1 MTARR
6 KSTDSEYDE
15 HGNPLYK
22 SEAEI
27 QRNID
32 RSIPAITAG
41 IKSIY
46 SLIKK
51 RRTWLPPKSV
61 IPEIHEFYQQ
71 LNIPLFNGSPSL
83 LVHGLDATPTPTAS
97 PLSNPLFEAKGP
109 QLR

>member
-6 KSTDSEYDE
+6 KSTDSQYDE

-27 QRNID
+27 QCNID

-51 RRTWLPPKSV
+51 RRT
-61 IPEIHEFYQQ
+61 
-71 LNIPLFNGSPSL
+71 
-83 LVHGLDATPTPTAS
+83 
-97 PLSNPLFEAKGP
+97 
-109 QLR
+109 

>member
-6 KSTDSEYDE
+6 KSTDSQYDE
-15 HGNPLYK
+15 HGKPLYE

-27 QRNID
+27 QRKID
-32 RSIPAITAG
+32 RIIPAITAG
-41 IKSIY
+41 IKTIY
-46 SLIKK
+46 SLVKE
-51 RRTWLPPKSV
+51 RGTWLPPKSV

-83 LVHGLDATPTPTAS
+83 LVHGLDTIATAS
-97 PLSNPLFEAKGP
+97 PLSTPLFSTEGP